1 MHNLGRLFVVLSF
14 LAMGCVSSLT
24 PSIFQVSSDKGNL
37 DVVQR
42 AVIMSG
48 ATIEIAD
55 AQLGIVQTA
64 WESTGSNTD
73 GTMWVHRYTIS
84 ASPRASATEM
94 RVDMD
99 LRTCDPGQG
108 STRPDGSLD
117 ANLCPRVPGAIP
129 RSYQTRLDE
138 FAALLR
144 DTLSH

>member
-1 MHNLGRLFVVLSF
+1 MRTSISSVALFSA
-14 LAMGCVSSLT
+14 LALGCVSSLT
-24 PSIFQVSSDKGNL
+24 PSIFQVSPDKGNL

-42 AVIMSG
+42 AVIISG

-55 AQLGIVQTA
+55 PQLGVVQTA

-73 GTMWVHRYTIS
+73 GTMWVHRFTVS
-84 ASPRASATEM
+84 ASSGASTTEM

-108 STRPDGSLD
+108 TTRPDGSLD

-129 RSYQTRLDE
+129 RSYQTRLDD
-138 FAALLR
+138 FATLLR
-144 DTLSH
+144 DTLSR